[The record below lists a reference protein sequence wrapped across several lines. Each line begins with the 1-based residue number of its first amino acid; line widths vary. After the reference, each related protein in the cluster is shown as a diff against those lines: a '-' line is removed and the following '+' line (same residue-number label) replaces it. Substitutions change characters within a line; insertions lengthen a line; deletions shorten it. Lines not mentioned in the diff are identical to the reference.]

1 MRERGAQYKK
11 SSLPERPTLWGN
23 STTTALHRLLP
34 VPSLPAVPLSSDRGK
49 CLFAEMSSLML
60 TLFDTKMQCVL
71 WEMDF
76 VFEARDQV
84 RRKTALPAGGQT
96 DCIIVHP

>member
-1 MRERGAQYKK
+1 
-11 SSLPERPTLWGN
+11 
-23 STTTALHRLLP
+23 
-34 VPSLPAVPLSSDRGK
+34 
-49 CLFAEMSSLML
+49 ML